1 MEDCWQNI
9 ECISDRLYGQ
19 VASLRERFAKEK
31 RIFEQEGKSGAAAST
46 RPEWAL
52 YSVMSFLTP
61 HIRKRKSVDNFQ
73 TKALVSKT
81 TPSPDEEIIIN
92 EQAVDINS
100 APFIISTCSTLS
112 SPGCSSSAANMP
124 YLGPTSRKRS
134 KVDETD
140 ELFRETLTN
149 LNKSMAVASAPTP
162 PLSSPP
168 SINDPDVLIS
178 RNVESCLKNLTNMTK
193 YFEKLVGP
201 AFECASHRWLPHN
214 GETAILPKIQQPPHA
229 TPLHLQEALQ
239 MHSSKHL
246 QVLE

>member
-1 MEDCWQNI
+1 MSINDTLLI
-9 ECISDRLYGQ
+9 ECVRAHPEIYDKGHAGFKNSGIKDSAWKIVGETLN
-19 VASLRERFAKEK
+19 ASATDCTARWHTLRERFAKEK

-112 SPGCSSSAANMP
+112 
-124 YLGPTSRKRS
+124 
-134 KVDETD
+134 
-140 ELFRETLTN
+140 
-149 LNKSMAVASAPTP
+149 
-162 PLSSPP
+162 PL
-168 SINDPDVLIS
+168 L
-178 RNVESCLKNLTNMTK
+178 
-193 YFEKLVGP
+193 
-201 AFECASHRWLPHN
+201 AWL
-214 GETAILPKIQQPPHA
+214 
-229 TPLHLQEALQ
+229 
-239 MHSSKHL
+239 
-246 QVLE
+246 

>member
-1 MEDCWQNI
+1 
-9 ECISDRLYGQ
+9 
-19 VASLRERFAKEK
+19 
-31 RIFEQEGKSGAAAST
+31 
-46 RPEWAL
+46 
-52 YSVMSFLTP
+52 MSFLTP

-178 RNVESCLKNLTNMTK
+178 RNKE
-193 YFEKLVGP
+193 
-201 AFECASHRWLPHN
+201 
-214 GETAILPKIQQPPHA
+214 I
-229 TPLHLQEALQ
+229 
-239 MHSSKHL
+239 
-246 QVLE
+246 